1 MSCMAYILMRLTR
14 MPRSTDRLKQTGNCT
29 ISQTRAS
36 SDVCTSVCPW
46 PTYSSIRAFSVAKAL
61 IRGIHSS
68 CVFVPFQILILLF
81 GLLSFCSYAF
91 LSIWRRNDERDDEFL
106 PYSWEDEIVYKTSFA
121 ICAFSLAV
129 SVGAALLL
137 PISTISNEVSPP
149 KVYYFQSVRT
159 WQIPFQVL
167 HRYPA
172 SWYMKWLNSSLIN
185 GIWNLIFV
193 LSNVSLFIFLPF
205 AYLFC
210 ESEGLPFF
218 GNKRVSM
225 RKLLRKTNSTVWVVS
240 LF

>member
-1 MSCMAYILMRLTR
+1 MRLTR

-46 PTYSSIRAFSVAKAL
+46 PTYFSIREFSVAKAL

-81 GLLSFCSYAF
+81 GLLSFCSYTF

-121 ICAFSLAV
+121 ICSFSLAV

-149 KVYYFQSVRT
+149 KVYICNLYMASSVSGASPVPCIVVHEVVEQFT
-159 WQIPFQVL
+159 HQWDLESHFCAQQCLAL
-167 HRYPA
+167 HLPA
-172 SWYMKWLNSSLIN
+172 LRLPILRVG
-185 GIWNLIFV
+185 GIT
-193 LSNVSLFIFLPF
+193 
-205 AYLFC
+205 
-210 ESEGLPFF
+210 
-218 GNKRVSM
+218 
-225 RKLLRKTNSTVWVVS
+225 LLR
-240 LF
+240 